1 MTSVNQIEN
10 NKIIYSLF
18 LCGVVSGVY
27 GINSS
32 LSGVSQQIVL
42 VSVCNI
48 VFTFLLFFYEK
59 RQFDYKL
66 ITSRS
71 LGYLIAAITP
81 AIPILLMLIIKYSD
95 RIGAKETDYFWF
107 STMVVT
113 GNCLLASIFSPIIV
127 FILSLGKKITYP
139 LPVKIFPTALCL
151 LFAITNFFIFVLA
164 I

>member
-10 NKIIYSLF
+10 NKIIYALF
-18 LCGVVSGVY
+18 LCGMVSGVY
-27 GINSS
+27 GINIS

-42 VSVCNI
+42 VSVCNM
-48 VFTFLLFFYEK
+48 VFTLLLFFYEK

-71 LGYLIAAITP
+71 LSYLIVAATP
-81 AIPILLMLIIKYSD
+81 AIPVMLMLIIKYSD
-95 RIGAKETDYFWF
+95 RIGANETDHFWF
-107 STMVVT
+107 STMMVT

-127 FILSLGKKITYP
+127 FILSIWKKITP
-139 LPVKIFPTALCL
+139 LPVKIFPSVLCL